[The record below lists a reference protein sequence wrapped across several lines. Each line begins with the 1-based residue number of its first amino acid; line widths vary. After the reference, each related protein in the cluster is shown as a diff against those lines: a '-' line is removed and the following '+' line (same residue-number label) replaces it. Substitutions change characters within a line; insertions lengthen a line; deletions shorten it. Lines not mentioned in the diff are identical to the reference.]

1 MMFDVFKGPAR
12 QALVAAHQAAIESG
26 GDEVD
31 DPELLI
37 GLLRVRDEKVVRLLD
52 GHEIT
57 PDAVADEVDRA
68 RRRGGIT
75 DVDAAALSTLGV
87 DVEQVM
93 RSVEQTVGAA
103 ALAQP
108 VRRRRHRSP
117 RFTQGARQ
125 TIMQTLR
132 ESMRRDNTREA
143 GPEHLLLALL
153 AGNSLA
159 ADALTTRGVTYDG
172 VVAKL

>member
-1 MMFDVFKGPAR
+1 MMFDVFNGPTR
-12 QALVAAHQAAIESG
+12 QALVAAYQVAIEAG
-26 GDEVD
+26 GDEID

-37 GLLRVRDEKVVRLLD
+37 GLLRVQDEKVAALLD
-52 GHEIT
+52 GHEVT
-57 PDAVADEVDRA
+57 LDALTVEFDRA

-75 DVDAAALSTLGV
+75 DQDAAALSTLGV
-87 DVEQVM
+87 NVDEVM

-108 VRRRRHRSP
+108 VRRRRRRSP
-117 RFTQGARQ
+117 RFTPEARQ

-132 ESMRRDNTREA
+132 ESMRRAKTRDP

-153 AGNSLA
+153 SGHSVA